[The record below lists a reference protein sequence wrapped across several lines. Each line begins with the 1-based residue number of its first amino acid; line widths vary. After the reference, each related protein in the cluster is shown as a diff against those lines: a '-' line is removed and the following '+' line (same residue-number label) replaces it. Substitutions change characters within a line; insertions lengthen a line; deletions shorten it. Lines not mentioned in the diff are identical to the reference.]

1 MTMDALE
8 TAREADRRPDM
19 DIRADAQEA
28 ILTVGTANSTGVQVA
43 VSVLRGQV
51 TLTGY
56 MRSEMIGAGIEHAVR
71 AVAGASSVVN
81 HLVDDSSL
89 VRRLATA
96 LATDARTRDIAP
108 GYQVSSAF
116 GRVMVVGAFSSKAR
130 AAVSQVGSSVAG
142 VRSVEI
148 RSNGNPPQAQN

>member
-1 MTMDALE
+1 MDASE
-8 TAREADRRPDM
+8 TTLAADRRPDL
-19 DIRADAQEA
+19 DIRADAQQA
-28 ILTVGTANSTGVQVA
+28 ILSLDTANSTGVQVA

-56 MRSEMIGAGIEHAVR
+56 MRSEMIGSGIERAVR

-81 HLVDDSSL
+81 QLVDDSSL

-96 LATDARTRDIAP
+96 LAADARTRDVLP

-116 GRVMVVGAFSSKAR
+116 GRVMVVGAFSSEAR
-130 AAVSQVGSSVAG
+130 AAVTQVGSSVAG

-148 RSNGNPPQAQN
+148 RSNGNPPQAQ